1 MAASDRLDIGSVNLL
16 EITMRTKL
24 VIFLMALMIAVP
36 NVSFGFG
43 LLQYTFDAIANQLGL
58 DRGPVSKV
66 LPEANP
72 YDPYGRPNP
81 LVGKLHPDRHRMVIQ
96 AEGF

>member
-1 MAASDRLDIGSVNLL
+1 
-16 EITMRTKL
+16 MRTKL
-24 VIFLMALMIAVP
+24 IILLMGLMIAAP

-43 LLQYTFDAIANQLGL
+43 ILQYTFDGIKNQLGL

-66 LPEANP
+66 LPDENP
-72 YDPYGRPNP
+72 NDPYCRPNP
-81 LVGKLHPDRHRMVIQ
+81 LNGKLHPDRNRMVIQ

>member
-1 MAASDRLDIGSVNLL
+1 
-16 EITMRTKL
+16 MRTKL
-24 VIFLMALMIAVP
+24 IIMLMALMIAVP

-43 LLQYTFDAIANQLGL
+43 IFQYTFDGIKNQLGL

-66 LPEANP
+66 LPEVNP
-72 YDPYGRPNP
+72 NDPYGRPNP
-81 LVGKLHPDRHRMVIQ
+81 LVGKLHPDRNRIVIQ

>member
-1 MAASDRLDIGSVNLL
+1 
-16 EITMRTKL
+16 MRKSIIV
-24 VIFLMALMIAVP
+24 VIMVVMFAVP

-43 LLQYTFDAIANQLGL
+43 LFQYAFDGIKNQLGL

-66 LPEANP
+66 IPEENP
-72 YDPYGRPNP
+72 NDPYCRPNP
-81 LVGKLHPDRHRMVIQ
+81 LSGKIHPDHNRMVIQ

>member
-1 MAASDRLDIGSVNLL
+1 M
-16 EITMRTKL
+16 
-24 VIFLMALMIAVP
+24 MIALP

-43 LLQYTFDAIANQLGL
+43 IFQYTFDGIKNQLGL

-66 LPEANP
+66 IPEENP
-72 YDPYGRPNP
+72 NDPYCRPSQLP
-81 LVGKLHPDRHRMVIQ
+81 MKMHPDRNRLVIQ

>member
-1 MAASDRLDIGSVNLL
+1 MKKSV
-16 EITMRTKL
+16 IAV
-24 VIFLMALMIAVP
+24 VIIVMFAVP

-43 LLQYTFDAIANQLGL
+43 ILQYAFDGIKNQLGL

-66 LPEANP
+66 IPEENP
-72 YDPYGRPNP
+72 TDPYGRPNP
-81 LVGKLHPDRHRMVIQ
+81 LSGKLHPDRNRMVIQ

>member
-1 MAASDRLDIGSVNLL
+1 
-16 EITMRTKL
+16 MRTKL
-24 VIFLMALMIAVP
+24 IIMLMALMIAVP

-43 LLQYTFDAIANQLGL
+43 IFQYTFDGIKNQLGL

-72 YDPYGRPNP
+72 NDPYFRPNP
-81 LVGKLHPDRHRMVIQ
+81 LTGKLHPDRNRMVIQ

>member
-1 MAASDRLDIGSVNLL
+1 
-16 EITMRTKL
+16 MRTKL
-24 VIFLMALMIAVP
+24 IIALMSLMIAVP

-43 LLQYTFDAIANQLGL
+43 IFQYTFDGIKNQLGL

-81 LVGKLHPDRHRMVIQ
+81 LVGKLHPDRNRIVIQ